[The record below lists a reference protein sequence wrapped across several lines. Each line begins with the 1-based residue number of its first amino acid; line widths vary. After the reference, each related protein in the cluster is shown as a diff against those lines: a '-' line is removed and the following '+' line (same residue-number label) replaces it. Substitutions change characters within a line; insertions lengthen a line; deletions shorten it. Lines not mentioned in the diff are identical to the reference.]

1 MTNALLKHL
10 AIAGLAGAV
19 SFPAMAKAPISITFV
34 TDEIVEGKQSKE
46 SEAETEFDA
55 ESELELE
62 VIEER
67 APTVEFIIDDGSGEG
82 KRAISFTVSDHEGSE
97 RVVMVNEDGEE
108 IEISRSEV
116 IRERVDELRTRIEEG
131 ESLTRELKTR
141 EFETEIEM
149 AMREL
154 ELAGT
159 EAESLDPEQFH
170 SWLVVREQQ
179 KSEEYFWTEVL
190 IPITA
195 IISVFGMPVFIVA
208 LVSYF
213 RFRRR
218 REVTHTIGD
227 IVAKNPTLDNER
239 LEEIKGLLSDT
250 PAATKSAR
258 AVDRDLRR
266 GAILTAIGA
275 GILIYQLFNWKFD
288 SLIIALVPLFIG
300 IAYLWLHKISPK
312 SAEQV

>member
-1 MTNALLKHL
+1 MTNALFKRL
-10 AIAGLAGAV
+10 AIASLASAV
-19 SFPAMAKAPISITFV
+19 SFPVMAKAPISFTFV
-34 TDEIVEGKQSKE
+34 TDEVVEGKQEQEIEIQSE
-46 SEAETEFDA
+46 SEI
-55 ESELELE
+55 E
-62 VIEER
+62 VVEEKSPLIE
-67 APTVEFIIDDGSGEG
+67 IIVDDGSEEG
-82 KRAISFTVSDHEGSE
+82 KRAISFSITDDNGAE
-97 RVVMVNEDGEE
+97 RVVMINEDGEE
-108 IEISRSEV
+108 VEIARSEV
-116 IRERVDELRTRIEEG
+116 IRERVDELRNRIESG
-131 ESLTRELKTR
+131 EHVAREMKVR
-141 EFETEIEM
+141 EFDTEFEM

-154 ELAGT
+154 ERAGAET
-159 EAESLDPEQFH
+159 ESLDREQLH
-170 SWLVVREQQ
+170 SWLVLREQK
-179 KSEEYFWTEVL
+179 KSEENFWKEVL

-195 IISVFGMPVFIVA
+195 MVSVFGMPVFIVG

-227 IVAKNPTLDNER
+227 IVAKNPTLDNDR

-250 PAATKSAR
+250 PTAAKSAR

-288 SLIIALVPLFIG
+288 SLIVALVPLFIG

-312 SAEQV
+312 TTEQV